1 MQFTKLYA
9 VTSVNIS
16 YLICLPPPPTPH
28 STLWQWSKLMLLAK
42 IVFLIIVGKYVFC
55 ESSV

>member
-1 MQFTKLYA
+1 MHFTILHA
-9 VTSVNIS
+9 MTSVNIF
-16 YLICLPPPPTPH
+16 YLICLPPPPTRH

-42 IVFLIIVGKYVFC
+42 IVSLIIVGKYVFC